1 MISKYSVYLSEQSL
15 SVLVKLLM
23 KQWEHSFK
31 KVYDN
36 ELWTVARIR
45 PALALAVNRPCAW
58 DSRPVSSAVK
68 QRTGLAQWLAGGP
81 SSSTFIF
88 VQIALGRQGLWKRN
102 ISEEASSEKQT
113 PKSIIKDLALNKNWP
128 RRKINNRGNHTS
140 GREACCKSFWKT
152 KQYQRAPH
160 EINQTHRLRLKLQD
174 YIMNLEK

>member
-1 MISKYSVYLSEQSL
+1 MSYEQWPGSGQLWLWQLIDHVLGILGLSILSCETKGWTCSMIGRG
-15 SVLVKLLM
+15 
-23 KQWEHSFK
+23 SF
-31 KVYDN
+31 
-36 ELWTVARIR
+36 
-45 PALALAVNRPCAW
+45 
-58 DSRPVSSAVK
+58 
-68 QRTGLAQWLAGGP
+68 
-81 SSSTFIF
+81 SSTFIF

-102 ISEEASSEKQT
+102 ISEEASSENQT

-152 KQYQRAPH
+152 KQYQRAPY